1 MQILDEKIASDSIK
15 ASLYS
20 NEWAEPIPF
29 PTIES
34 ENAPYP
40 IDALPGL
47 LHTTVTEYQR
57 YGQQPLALVSCGA
70 LANVSL
76 ACQALAN
83 VARDDY
89 LVSPVSLYFIVMA
102 ESGER
107 KTASDNMFSR
117 AARLWEEKIREARV
131 TAIHAAV
138 ALHRAWK
145 TQCDEVNQQL
155 KQDSFNGS
163 PSISTRK
170 LEDLMRIEPEIP
182 LQPAL
187 YFEDITQEGLAHHL
201 AKGWP
206 SSSVWSDEAGFIVG
220 SYSMQSSPTRFVA
233 LLNKLWD
240 AKNFST
246 HRKSTDKFTLQH
258 RRITINLMIQP
269 VLMQELLSQ
278 PTNIVRQSGFLPR
291 CLLAHPSS
299 LMGKR
304 FYKEMNGSL
313 SCFDAYDRRITE
325 CLSET
330 EDLTSKGC
338 VRLPTLIMTTKAKTK
353 WAEHFNQIESGLGE
367 NGRWTMIK
375 DFASKASENVARLA
389 ALFHLFEGK
398 RGDISVEHVES
409 AIEII
414 NWHLHETHR
423 LLSSKSAKSPFCDAQ
438 KLMKWLIER
447 KFPFTSQR
455 DLQRISP
462 LRDRIRLKE
471 AIDVLIEHRILR
483 EISDSKKT
491 ILEVNPYCL

>member
-1 MQILDEKIASDSIK
+1 
-15 ASLYS
+15 
-20 NEWAEPIPF
+20 
-29 PTIES
+29 
-34 ENAPYP
+34 
-40 IDALPGL
+40 
-47 LHTTVTEYQR
+47 
-57 YGQQPLALVSCGA
+57 
-70 LANVSL
+70 
-76 ACQALAN
+76 
-83 VARDDY
+83 
-89 LVSPVSLYFIVMA
+89 
-102 ESGER
+102 
-107 KTASDNMFSR
+107 MFSR

-131 TAIHAAV
+131 PVIQAAV

-145 TQCDEVNQQL
+145 TQCDEVTQQL

-163 PSISTRK
+163 PSMSTRK

-182 LQPAL
+182 LKPSL

-246 HRKSTDKFTLQH
+246 HRKSTDKFTLQN

-291 CLLAHPSS
+291 CLIAHPSS

-304 FYKEMNGSL
+304 FYKEMSGSL
-313 SCFDAYDRRITE
+313 SCFDAYDKRITE

-330 EDLTSKGC
+330 EHLTSKGC
-338 VRLPTLIMTTKAKTK
+338 VRLPTLVMNAKAKSK
-353 WAEHFNQIESGLGE
+353 WAEHFNKIESGLCEDGQ
-367 NGRWTMIK
+367 WTMIK

-414 NWHLHETHR
+414 NWHLQETHR
-423 LLSSKSAKSPFCDAQ
+423 LLSSESTKSPFCDAQ
-438 KLMKWLIER
+438 KLMKWLIE
-447 KFPFTSQR
+447 
-455 DLQRISP
+455 
-462 LRDRIRLKE
+462 KE
-471 AIDVLIEHRILR
+471 V
-483 EISDSKKT
+483 
-491 ILEVNPYCL
+491 